1 MIFQLL
7 GLSSLGMIAFIS
19 LIYGEVLLLSKI
31 QK

>member
-1 MIFQLL
+1 MMLQLL

-19 LIYGEVLLLSKI
+19 LIYGEVLLLNKI